1 MWARK
6 IFTGEPW
13 KKEYFKIVGWK
24 ITFWFVFF
32 FLILFFL
39 LLLLLLL
46 LLFVDYIKDFYFN
59 FCERK
64 DRSNGLNINV
74 TCWKYLKCYATQM
87 ARWDAKIPIFSVT
100 SLVSGH
106 KCARNLPK
114 IKLVYL
120 ELGRSS
126 LICSD
131 FRWLRTS
138 LLVLKKI
145 YTHVFLRKN
154 SKSRCSQMTNS
165 LFEKLKNTYSY
176 KPSLKVVCLM
186 AFIVITNR
194 GRFCYYK
201 SG

>member
-13 KKEYFKIVGWK
+13 KKEYFKIV
-24 ITFWFVFF
+24 
-32 FLILFFL
+32 
-39 LLLLLLL
+39 
-46 LLFVDYIKDFYFN
+46 DYIKDFYFN

-64 DRSNGLNINV
+64 DRNNGLNINV

-131 FRWLRTS
+131 FRWPRTS
-138 LLVLKKI
+138 LLVLNKI
-145 YTHVFLRKN
+145 YTFFYEQIANQGVARWPILY
-154 SKSRCSQMTNS
+154 
-165 LFEKLKNTYSY
+165 LKNWKIHIPISHLW
-176 KPSLKVVCLM
+176 KLF
-186 AFIVITNR
+186 A
-194 GRFCYYK
+194 
-201 SG
+201 